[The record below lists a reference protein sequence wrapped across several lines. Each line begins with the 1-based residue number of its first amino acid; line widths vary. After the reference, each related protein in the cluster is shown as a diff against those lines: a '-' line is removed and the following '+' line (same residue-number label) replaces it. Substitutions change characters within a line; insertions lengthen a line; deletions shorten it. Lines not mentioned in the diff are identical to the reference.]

1 MDVGLKKNKTFF
13 RQNSQPIF
21 LALYLLII
29 THYKLLLLFR
39 KLVLLLK
46 KEI

>member
-1 MDVGLKKNKTFF
+1 MDVGLKKIKHFF